1 MAEKNYDDFIT
12 KHTLDCDFSRR
23 GGTLKIDVSELF
35 PNVEDAVMG
44 AYQNYLG
51 GGMLGAVVGAA
62 QFDPNE
68 LSKKDQKVFI
78 ELKEAIKQY
87 FFHVTNEE
95 ATEYDEWI
103 GQSYEQNKNMP
114 ASAY

>member
-1 MAEKNYDDFIT
+1 MTKNYDDFIT

-23 GGTLKIDVSELF
+23 GGTLKVDVSELF

-51 GGMLGAVVGAA
+51 GGMLGAVVGAS

-68 LSKKDQKVFI
+68 LSKKDQTIFF

-95 ATEYDEWI
+95 AEGYDEW
-103 GQSYEQNKNMP
+103 SSPEYLQNQNMP
-114 ASAY
+114 VSGY

>member
-1 MAEKNYDDFIT
+1 MAKTNYRQYIED
-12 KHTLDCDFSRR
+12 HTLDCDYSRR
-23 GGTLKIDVSELF
+23 GGTLKVDVSELF

-51 GGMLGAVVGAA
+51 GGLLGAVIGAA

-68 LSKKDQKVFI
+68 LSQKDQKVFF

-95 ATEYDEWI
+95 ATEYDERN